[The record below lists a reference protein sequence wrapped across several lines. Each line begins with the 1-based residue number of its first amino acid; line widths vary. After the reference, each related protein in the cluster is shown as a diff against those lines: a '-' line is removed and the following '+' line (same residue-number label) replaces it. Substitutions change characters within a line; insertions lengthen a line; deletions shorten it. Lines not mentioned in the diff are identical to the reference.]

1 MAGDWIKIE
10 HSLPN
15 KPEVMQLASLL
26 GVDELQIVGHLVC
39 FWIWCDQNL
48 SRSCPDVNGT
58 KRGLDRVVG
67 RDGFVDA
74 MVTVGW
80 LGVRDDG
87 TITIPNYDHHLS
99 QSAKTRGN
107 DQKKKQRQ
115 RILSRSCPDANGTS
129 TGQQGGPEKRREEKS
144 NTLSLYDEPSL
155 VSKLPDWAAPDWVG
169 WMNLIFQKTGQWMP
183 AIQQE
188 AVAMEVMRRGPD
200 KGLAD
205 LQFTIKVGA
214 KTLQDA
220 SNDYTKPKA
229 PAAAGV
235 GPRGKKE
242 VSF

>member
-48 SRSCPDVNGT
+48 SRSCPD
-58 KRGLDRVVG
+58 
-67 RDGFVDA
+67 
-74 MVTVGW
+74 
-80 LGVRDDG
+80 
-87 TITIPNYDHHLS
+87 
-99 QSAKTRGN
+99 
-107 DQKKKQRQ
+107 
-115 RILSRSCPDANGTS
+115 ANGTS

-155 VSKLPDWAAPDWVG
+155 VSKLPDWAAPDWVR
-169 WMNLIFQKTGQWMP
+169 WMDLIFQLTGRRMP

-220 SNDYTKPKA
+220 SNDYTKPRV
-229 PAAAGV
+229 PAAASV
-235 GPRGKKE
+235 GPKAKKE